1 MVRRHVEYT
10 GSTRG
15 QYVLDNWD
23 RLAERFVKIMPID
36 YKRALAEL
44 QRAMEE
50 TDENRRCGLRRR
62 RQRWQWRRSGNVQA
76 PKPMPPL
83 CTR

>member
-1 MVRRHVEYT
+1 MVRKHVEYT

-23 RLAERFVKIMPID
+23 RLSERFVKVMPID

-44 QRAMEE
+44 QRMEE
-50 TDENRRCGLRRR
+50 TANRRR
-62 RQRWQWRRSGNVQA
+62 R
-76 PKPMPPL
+76 L
-83 CTR
+83 CRC